1 MTALIRA
8 MLLLM
13 SSYPHLTM
21 AVAIDSSTEDVSCLS
36 RSLAA
41 IGLGSGGRLRR
52 ARSAASSEKT
62 NISEK
67 RKSSLD
73 SVAPSITSTA
83 VEPSDSDMGEVKP
96 WILDEELARARHKTR
111 STQDAV
117 YIKIRYGTNETE
129 WRVYPTTRIAR
140 LKVGVH

>member
-1 MTALIRA
+1 MT
-8 MLLLM
+8 
-13 SSYPHLTM
+13 
-21 AVAIDSSTEDVSCLS
+21 VAIDSSTEDVSCLS

-41 IGLGSGGRLRR
+41 LGIGSGGRLRR

-62 NISEK
+62 DVGEK

-73 SVAPSITSTA
+73 SAALSITSTA
-83 VEPSDSDMGEVKP
+83 VEPADSDVAEVKP

-111 STQDAV
+111 STQDAI